1 MIHVSFILYFVA
13 FWAPPLKYRKSPDYV
28 LVLELLNS
36 EEKDVD
42 SQEIETA
49 PYNGKEEAGNVMQ
62 KEFNHKSN
70 NQGVIIFKLPLEKL
84 LKDDIKCIRVK
95 VINSDYDQSQVSNC
109 VSVFSNRN
117 ELLS

>member
-1 MIHVSFILYFVA
+1 MLYVIA

-36 EEKDVD
+36 EEKDVNNQTD
-42 SQEIETA
+42 SEEIEIA
-49 PYNGKEEAGNVMQ
+49 PYNGEAGDVMQ

-84 LKDDIKCIRVK
+84 MRDDIKNIRVK
-95 VINSDYDQSQVSNC
+95 VINSDYDKSQPSKS
-109 VSVFSNRN
+109 VSVFNKRN
-117 ELLS
+117 TT